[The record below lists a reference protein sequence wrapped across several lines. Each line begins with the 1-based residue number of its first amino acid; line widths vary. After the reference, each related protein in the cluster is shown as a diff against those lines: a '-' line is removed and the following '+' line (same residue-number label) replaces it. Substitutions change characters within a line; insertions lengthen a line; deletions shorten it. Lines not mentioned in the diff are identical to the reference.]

1 MPNGDI
7 DLDFGDN
14 TYRFNIAKIGQA
26 LELEQ
31 KCDAG
36 ISEILDR
43 VRSGKWRLQDIRE
56 TIRLGLIGGGQT
68 PINAMQIV
76 KAYVDERPWAE
87 SVPVALTVLLAAMI
101 GVPGEKVGKR
111 RARRTKTKV
120 ELASSDPR
128 STVQVPPSGSRHDRS
143 MKSHSL
149 NSLPPSTASTKPMA
163 PTTTRPTAV

>member
-14 TYRFNIAKIGQA
+14 TYRFNIAKIGQV

-36 ISEILDR
+36 VSEILDR
-43 VRSGKWRLQDIRE
+43 VRSGKWRIQDIRE

-68 PINAMQIV
+68 PVNAMQVV

-111 RARRTKTKV
+111 RARRTKTKA
-120 ELASSDPR
+120 EAASSDPR
-128 STVQVPPSGSRHDRS
+128 STAPEPQSGSRPDRS
-143 MKSHSL
+143 TKSPS
-149 NSLPPSTASTKPMA
+149 SSSPPLSTASTKPMA
-163 PTTTRPTAV
+163 PTTTHQTAV